1 MYSLR
6 KEYQEPCHELTL
18 KHARNY
24 TGPAYIDHTVGA
36 GKTIQIAF
44 FAKHCIDKGARVL
57 VLARQGELIDQNS
70 IDAWE
75 IGLKNSIFSAS
86 LGKRSTYYPCVMG
99 TEGTVGRALDSEF
112 KDSPFNIILID
123 ECHHV
128 DFSDCLE
135 DDPESQ
141 YGKILNHFL
150 KLNKKTQIYGYTG
163 SPIRNNALI
172 TGKFWSSCLHKFTTH
187 EAISMGYLVP
197 PVFGFSDDEHTYDL
211 KEFKPSENE
220 FANDFSQKDLQAM
233 GRKIT
238 KDETKTQQIMQEV
251 IERTRGRNGVLITC
265 ASKKH
270 CQQVADCLPDGSW
283 GIVTDSTSTKL
294 RKQILDDAKDLKI
307 KYVIQIGC
315 LTTGVNVP
323 VWDCLVILRKIGS
336 LTYLIQLI
344 GRVLRTLKQHHIDNG
359 LIKDNAQV
367 LDYTDTFERL
377 GSQFENPILEAAA
390 TAKAFESNEVQEC
403 PECNA
408 PNSMYAV
415 RCVGHSVSSDDTR
428 CEHYFKFAMCFN
440 CMTKNAPSA
449 KSCRKCDAVM
459 IDPNRN
465 LINKA
470 YSDAD
475 YKPVLKMELTHTKSG
490 DGICVIYNLAS
501 TYHKNGIELQEV
513 AKEFFKPKNNEQ
525 HNKSR
530 WFSFLRSHIRSNN
543 MLRTFSSSSI
553 DKMITMQ
560 AMLDVPA
567 RITHRVNDKGFS
579 IINRK
584 EFKSGR
590 QERAN

>member
-6 KEYQEPCHELTL
+6 KEYQVPCHEITL
-18 KHARNY
+18 NHARAY
-24 TGPAYIDHTVGA
+24 TGPAYVNHTVGA

-70 IDAWE
+70 LDAWE

-99 TEGTVGRALDSEF
+99 TEGTVGRALDAEF
-112 KDSPFNIILID
+112 KDKPFNIILID

-128 DFSDCLE
+128 DFNDCLE
-135 DDPESQ
+135 DEPESQ
-141 YGKILNHFL
+141 YGKILKHFL
-150 KLNKKTQIYGYTG
+150 KLNSKTQIYGYTG
-163 SPIRNNALI
+163 SPIRSNASI
-172 TGKFWSSCLHKFTTH
+172 TGKFWKSCLHKFTTH

-211 KEFKPSENE
+211 KEFKPSNDE
-220 FANDFSQKDLQAM
+220 FANDFSKKDLQAM

-238 KDETKTQQIMQEV
+238 KDETKTQHIMQEV
-251 IERTRGRNGVLITC
+251 IERTRNRNGVLITC

-270 CQQVADCLPDGSW
+270 CEQVADCLPEGTW
-283 GIVTDSTSTKL
+283 GIVTDSTSTKV
-294 RKQILDDAKDLKI
+294 RKKILDDAKELKI

-336 LTYLIQLI
+336 LTYLIQLV
-344 GRVLRTLKQHHIDNG
+344 GRVLRTLKPHHIDNG
-359 LIKDNAQV
+359 LVKDNALV
-367 LDYTDTFERL
+367 LDYTDTFERM
-377 GSQFENPILEAAA
+377 GDKFENPILEAAQ

-403 PECNA
+403 PQCSA

-415 RCVGHSVSSDDTR
+415 RCVGIDGSSDDKR
-428 CEHYFKFAMCFN
+428 CEHYFKSAMCFN
-440 CMTKNAPSA
+440 CMTPNAPSA

-459 IDPNRN
+459 IDPNKN

-470 YSDAD
+470 YTDAD
-475 YKPVLKMELTHTKSG
+475 YKPVINMTLSETKSG
-490 DGICVIYNLAS
+490 DGLCVTYRLAS
-501 TYHKNGIELQEV
+501 TYHKNGQEFPEV
-513 AKEFFKPKNNEQ
+513 AKEYFKPKSKE
-525 HNKSR
+525 HHDRAR
-530 WFSFLRSHIRSNN
+530 WMSFLRAHIRANN
-543 MLRTFSSSSI
+543 MLRTFASSTI
-553 DKMITMQ
+553 DKMILNQ
-560 AMLDVPA
+560 AMLDVPKL
-567 RITHRVNDKGFS
+567 ITHRVNDKGFS

-590 QERAN
+590 QEKAN